1 MTGGEEIEESG
12 DSGGQRPPNASNRF
26 APGAWRYALL
36 ALALAIPAAL
46 RSRSKRWTRRW
57 TLAGPLLSAGALLFH
72 RDPDR
77 TSPESGVLAPA
88 DGRVSVIRDEEHE
101 SEDGNGEDGS
111 ETDTRVRV
119 GVFMNVTDVHVN
131 RAPLGGR
138 VESVEHEPGKHR
150 PAFSKESDNN
160 EKLHVRFADHDVT
173 LIAGAFARRIHPYV
187 EPGDELERGE
197 RLGHIS
203 FGSRVDLLLPPEVDL
218 ADVAVERGQTVRAGE
233 TKLVE
238 R

>member
-1 MTGGEEIEESG
+1 MAGERPDG
-12 DSGGQRPPNASNRF
+12 RQGPDSGNRF

-36 ALALAIPAAL
+36 ALALAVPAAVL
-46 RSRSKRWTRRW
+46 ARSKEWTRRW
-57 TLAGPLLSAGALLFH
+57 GLAAPLLSAGALLFH

-77 TSPESGVLAPA
+77 TPPESGVLAPA
-88 DGRVSVIRDEEHE
+88 DGRVSVVREERHE
-101 SEDGNGEDGS
+101 TDDGN
-111 ETDTRVRV
+111 ETETRVRV

-138 VESVEHEPGKHR
+138 VRAVEHEPGTHR

-160 EKLHVRFADHDVT
+160 EKLHVRFADHEVT
-173 LIAGAFARRIHPYV
+173 LVAGAFARRIHPYV

-203 FGSRVDLLLPPEVDL
+203 FGSRADVLLPPEVAL

-233 TKLVE
+233 TRLVE